1 MDVRLHDCRVDS
13 EPLAI
18 FEPKIH
24 RRFYHQIVDGLERL
38 GSQLV
43 KSTMEGVV
51 LRHRSAVELGE
62 AAQGEAVGDPFP
74 QFAIIPTLDAHQD
87 QGT

>member
-38 GSQLV
+38 GVSW
-43 KSTMEGVV
+43 
-51 LRHRSAVELGE
+51 
-62 AAQGEAVGDPFP
+62 
-74 QFAIIPTLDAHQD
+74 
-87 QGT
+87 